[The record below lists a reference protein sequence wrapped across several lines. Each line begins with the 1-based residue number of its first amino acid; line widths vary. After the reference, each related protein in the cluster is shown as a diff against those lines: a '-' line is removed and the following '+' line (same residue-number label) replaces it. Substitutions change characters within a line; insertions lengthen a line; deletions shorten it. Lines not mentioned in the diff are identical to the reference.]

1 MVCDIQS
8 DRSIAVSSRRP
19 VARRLNNANSLKESN
34 NGRLEIIK
42 ASLAKRVVGG
52 ELREQAA
59 KKARAK
65 KPTERPHWMA
75 GEGEGSEAGYRTTRR
90 DQSLLY
96 RLYRVGRL

>member
-1 MVCDIQS
+1 MNTEVKLHCIHLMVCDIQS

-65 KPTERPHWMA
+65 KPTERPH
-75 GEGEGSEAGYRTTRR
+75 
-90 DQSLLY
+90 
-96 RLYRVGRL
+96 